1 MAKILFD
8 TDIIIDFLRGNEA
21 AKRVMLSIEDEDMPC
36 CSVVTVAEIR
46 AGMREEEQAAT
57 IALLESFDILSIDK
71 KVAQLAGDLKRK
83 TRQQQLELD
92 DCFIAATALIHQAVL
107 ITHNPKHYP
116 YKDLMLK
123 KARY

>member
-46 AGMREEEQAAT
+46 AGMREEEQVAT
-57 IALLESFDILSIDK
+57 MSLLESFDVLSIDK
-71 KVAQLAGDLKRK
+71 KIAQLAGDLKRK

-92 DCFIAATALIHQAVL
+92 DCFIAATVLIHQAVL
-107 ITHNPKHYP
+107 ITHNSKHYP
-116 YKDLMLK
+116 HKYLVLK

>member
-116 YKDLMLK
+116 HKDLMLK

>member
-1 MAKILFD
+1 
-8 TDIIIDFLRGNEA
+8 
-21 AKRVMLSIEDEDMPC
+21 
-36 CSVVTVAEIR
+36 
-46 AGMREEEQAAT
+46 MREEEQAAT

-107 ITHNPKHYP
+107 ITHNPKHDP
-116 YKDLMLK
+116 HKDLMLK
-123 KARY
+123 KPGIKEGR

>member
-8 TDIIIDFLRGNEA
+8 TDIIINFLRGNEA
-21 AKRVMLSIEDEDMPC
+21 AKRVMLSIEDEDMPS

-46 AGMREEEQAAT
+46 AGMREGEQLAT
-57 IALLESFDILSIDK
+57 MSLLESFDVLSIDK
-71 KVAQLAGDLKRK
+71 KIAQLAGDLKRK

-92 DCFIAATALIHQAVL
+92 DGFIAATALIHQAVL

-116 YKDLMLK
+116 HKDLVLK